1 MADADYTTL
10 QKLLSEF
17 FNNNYD
23 VTDLMESLT
32 PSCSEMFVRCKIQDT
47 YKSCSELFVLTKTTS
62 GFCCTF
68 NYRGRPEDRA
78 KSDNRTSMPETYIV
92 RNVGRQSGLSV
103 SIRPNYDDYA
113 YTILPIIGW
122 KVMIF
127 NSASYPDPYSGGVF
141 EVLVSPLTRHNVELY
156 SVVMESTDTI
166 RAYPIEKRGCIF
178 SDEQSTFDDSYSY
191 SECITSCKMRDIW
204 KKCKCR
210 PFFYPRFGSTEGRNM
225 DLIPNHDK
233 EILELIPNGAS
244 TLKCNC
250 YPECND
256 VSYMLTTSA
265 HSIPRG
271 YTETPLLNWTKSY
284 LKCYSPGI
292 NVTDESVLNV
302 YFSEME
308 SLYMKQDETYRWYEY
323 ISDAGGLCGLIIGF
337 SMVSV
342 MEIIYFLLLFIFEL
356 CGFPTNTTRMKED
369 SNKEIMLHPLYWNEL
384 YPRPRSDRRIYRRN
398 NVRY

>member
-17 FNNNYD
+17 FNNKYD

-32 PSCSEMFVRCKIQDT
+32 PSCSEMFVRCKIEDT

-113 YTILPIIGW
+113 YTMLPIVGW

-191 SECITSCKMRDIW
+191 SEC
-204 KKCKCR
+204 
-210 PFFYPRFGSTEGRNM
+210 RNM

-233 EILELIPNGAS
+233 EILKLIPSGAS

-271 YTETPLLNWTKSY
+271 YTETPLL
-284 LKCYSPGI
+284 PGI

-356 CGFPTNTTRMKED
+356 C
-369 SNKEIMLHPLYWNEL
+369 SAYIALYTFTLLLQQTSAAN
-384 YPRPRSDRRIYRRN
+384 IAQ
-398 NVRY
+398 